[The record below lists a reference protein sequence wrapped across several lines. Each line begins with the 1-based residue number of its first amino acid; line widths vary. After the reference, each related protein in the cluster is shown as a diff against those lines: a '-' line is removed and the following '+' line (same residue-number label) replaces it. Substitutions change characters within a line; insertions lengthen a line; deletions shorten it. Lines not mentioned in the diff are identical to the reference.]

1 MSDQPEQ
8 PAQDFEKLAQEN
20 RNVGIVREF
29 LAFLGE
35 NKKWWLIPLLVILVL
50 MGALILL
57 SGSAAAPFI
66 YTLF

>member
-1 MSDQPEQ
+1 MSEPG
-8 PAQDFEKLAQEN
+8 QDFEKAAQDQK
-20 RNVGIVREF
+20 NVGIVAEMIGF
-29 LAFLGE
+29 LRE

-50 MGALILL
+50 MGGLILL